1 MNIVEES
8 EALSMKLTALK
19 TDNTHLALRMLRYSR
34 DHYEAAVRASTDN
47 PKTLYRLADVLKVLM
62 EVHLGPHD
70 THTHTHDARAHGTLT
85 GEQQELAKREPGP
98 PQLKIELGDSSIERF
113 QAAYSLNRSDEKV
126 NGLDCDVMP

>member
-47 PKTLYRLADVLKVLM
+47 PKTLYRLADVLKVLL
-62 EVHLGPHD
+62 EVHLGRTHD
-70 THTHTHDARAHGTLT
+70 AYDARAHRRLT
-85 GEQQELAKREPGP
+85 GAQ
-98 PQLKIELGDSSIERF
+98 
-113 QAAYSLNRSDEKV
+113 
-126 NGLDCDVMP
+126 